1 MAEHLRPLAEV
12 TKIIID
18 VSAVLSTRA
27 AELLQKVIDELPDGE
42 EPTPLTVDVSE
53 DTTDTT
59 HMTALL
65 AWDNS
70 GTGNHVT
77 IDWDV
82 PDAVDDDEPATGT
95 ATYQYT
101 TPGTYAVTV
110 TDLVD
115 ATRTAT
121 VDVTVPFVTG
131 GPGNLT
137 VTAVENTTD
146 ATRMTV
152 DVTANNDGMGPV
164 ALEFGDASPV
174 AGNPGDGTTVTT
186 RLYTTAGTY
195 TVTATDVDDATRVA
209 TTTVTVPFTATPT
222 ARRTRR

>member
-12 TKIIID
+12 TKLIID
-18 VSAVLSTRA
+18 TSAMLGTRA
-27 AELLQKVIDELPDGE
+27 GELLQYIIDELPGE
-42 EPTPLTVDVSE
+42 QPSPLTIDVSE
-53 DTTDTT
+53 DTTDPT

-77 IDWDV
+77 IDWGV

-101 TPGTYAVTV
+101 TAGTYPITV
-110 TDLVD
+110 TDLED
-115 ATRTAT
+115 DTRYAT
-121 VDVTVPFVTG
+121 VNVTVPFVTG
-131 GPGNLT
+131 GDELI

-152 DVTANNDGMGPV
+152 DVTADNHGGGSVTIDLGDG
-164 ALEFGDASPV
+164 SPV
-174 AGNPGDGTTVTT
+174 ATNAGDGVAVTT
-186 RLYTTAGTY
+186 WPYTTAGTY
-195 TVTATDVDDATRVA
+195 TVTATAVSDPTRVA
-209 TTTVTVPFTATPT
+209 TTTVTVPFTG
-222 ARRTRR
+222 